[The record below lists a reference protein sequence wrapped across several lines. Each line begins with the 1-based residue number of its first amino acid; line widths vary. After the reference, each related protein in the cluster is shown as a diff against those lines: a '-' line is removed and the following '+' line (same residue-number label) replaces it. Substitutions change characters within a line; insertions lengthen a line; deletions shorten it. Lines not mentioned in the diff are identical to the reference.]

1 MANTLQLKN
10 DIKKIKAALASKGLS
25 ATFKNKLKVKLQKA
39 ESDLKSAKPAAT
51 KSAKSTL
58 AKLKEQ
64 VKKKGYGVYKNAGV
78 DLEKDADEPAMRV
91 GRRVSK
97 GLKANQHG
105 NKKDNKG
112 NVYYEY
118 RANRLDVK
126 QPSKKAKYPRLA
138 DGGEVDKYLTQNEY
152 KKVVQKLGERYG
164 VNKDKTTHKE
174 DLFEAYSEIN
184 EKDLETPFYTD
195 GQMEEALINTFE
207 KNGWVVEGGYMANR
221 DKLKIGGD
229 DFSFLL
235 ELSDAELSK
244 RLDLVR
250 KQQNI
255 NGEQYFAAFNKKE
268 STQKIE
274 DSRKK
279 LDNQERAIIEARLR
293 KYNEKHKMADG
304 GKVIDADYW
313 EDYYD
318 GDRKINFMHPN
329 VQIAEFVGSAVD
341 DWEEENDDKLSKK
354 DYETVLDLSYK
365 FHQKKGWV
373 SQSVVEAMIMQES
386 TGEYK
391 KGGKVKEPTVTRGF
405 FEDEAYEYAKGGG
418 VKSDYK
424 LTFMNDDGEKKYI
437 ITEEYNKAAAFKRG
451 RFLEKNPYFIAE
463 GNYKVVSVEDLGMM
477 ADGGRVKVEEWS
489 VSTENDTIYFDSK
502 EDAYKFFN
510 SLSDQEKKNS
520 FVYKKTKWKE
530 LEKGGYMADGGVTA
544 KEVVSSN
551 AEMVL
556 SQIKA
561 VKHHADELSNVVTKK
576 SDIEA
581 WVVAKIQR
589 ASTDLSDIT
598 HYLEGQ
604 HQKMSMGGS
613 VYNHLHKMD
622 KK

>member
-138 DGGEVDKYLTQNEY
+138 DGGEVDKYVEVNGTFYQKGTPQGVIDALEKARNNKTRVKIYIGDPQTGRDYHEEFDTTGTIGRSTGSIKIPLLISTSRSSGGGAILT
-152 KKVVQKLGERYG
+152 
-164 VNKDKTTHKE
+164 
-174 DLFEAYSEIN
+174 
-184 EKDLETPFYTD
+184 
-195 GQMEEALINTFE
+195 
-207 KNGWVVEGGYMANR
+207 KNI
-221 DKLKIGGD
+221 LKIKDTKTGVVLYQANNYKQPNIEIVDSKMAGYSHELIIDGD
-229 DFSFLL
+229 LYSRHKTKR
-235 ELSDAELSK
+235 SAELLKSK
-244 RLDLVR
+244 L
-250 KQQNI
+250 
-255 NGEQYFAAFNKKE
+255 
-268 STQKIE
+268 
-274 DSRKK
+274 
-279 LDNQERAIIEARLR
+279 
-293 KYNEKHKMADG
+293 MADG
-304 GKVIDADYW
+304 GEVFDADYW
-313 EDYYD
+313 EDYNEEGVGTMGIDTTKKQYVVDVRELVEEVVDEFNEDNEMDAVVTPKDFQHILSLANKFYD
-318 GDRKINFMHPN
+318 
-329 VQIAEFVGSAVD
+329 
-341 DWEEENDDKLSKK
+341 
-354 DYETVLDLSYK
+354 
-365 FHQKKGWV
+365 KKGWISKSIV
-373 SQSVVEAMIMQES
+373 YTMMMQES

-405 FEDEAYEYAKGGG
+405 FEDEAYEYA
-418 VKSDYK
+418 
-424 LTFMNDDGEKKYI
+424 
-437 ITEEYNKAAAFKRG
+437 
-451 RFLEKNPYFIAE
+451 
-463 GNYKVVSVEDLGMM
+463 
-477 ADGGRVKVEEWS
+477 DGGRVSSKGFKKGDILQHEGNYEYYKVIDVLGKEPATFFHTGRNTLKLEDLETGEIFTGS
-489 VSTENDTIYFDSK
+489 EARLSK
-502 EDAYKFFN
+502 IE
-510 SLSDQEKKNS
+510 S
-520 FVYKKTKWKE
+520 
-530 LEKGGYMADGGVTA
+530 KGMADGGVTE